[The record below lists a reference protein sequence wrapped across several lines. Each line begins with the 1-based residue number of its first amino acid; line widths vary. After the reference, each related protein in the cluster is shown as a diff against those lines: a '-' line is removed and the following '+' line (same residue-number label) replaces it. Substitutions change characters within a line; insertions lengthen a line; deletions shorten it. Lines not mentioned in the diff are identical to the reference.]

1 MSVNVQDKYHEVRP
15 VSDLRQMLT
24 ESAELYSER
33 PAVLVKKAKGEPYSE
48 IVYRQLRN
56 DVEAL
61 GTALLERG
69 LAGEKIAVIGANCYE
84 WIATYFAVVNSVGVI
99 VPLDK
104 ELSREEIDTLMGIS
118 QCKAVFFTEKY
129 EKYFAD
135 YPDLLKVKMK
145 VYGDR
150 TDLNETLEYSEPEGG
165 VWQWESLV
173 ARGEELRRA
182 GDRRYEEAPLDPEE
196 MRMLLFTSGTTE
208 AAKGVML
215 SHKNIASDI
224 MATCKIAYI
233 TPEDRTLSF
242 LPIHHT
248 FECTLGH
255 VLVIYRGAS
264 IAYCEGLKYVTKNL
278 AEAKS
283 TVLIGVPLIFESV
296 YDKIWKQA
304 EKTGKAK
311 ALRMAIKMNRTAKAF
326 GLDLHKKL
334 FKTVYDTFGGKLNR
348 MITGAAGI
356 DPNVSRGFQDLGFTV
371 QQGYGLTECSP
382 LVAGSPDFSE
392 QRYAKAGSVGPV
404 IPGGEMKIDDPDED
418 GIGEIMYRGDNV
430 MLGYYN
436 MPEKTAE
443 ALDEDGWFHTGDLGF
458 LDREG
463 WLYITGRRKN
473 VIVTKTGKNIY
484 PEEMEMYINRNKYVE
499 ESMVYGVE
507 EDDDTY
513 VGAQVRPAYDV
524 IYEEFGKDVS
534 DEQIQKLIK
543 KAIAEMNVQL
553 PSYKRVK
560 RFVVRSEEFVKTTT
574 KKIKRFKNMGDASA
588 RDMSAMEDED
598 K

>member
-1 MSVNVQDKYHEVRP
+1 MSGKFHEKYHDVREVA
-15 VSDLRQMLT
+15 DIRQMLE
-24 ESAELYSER
+24 ESVSMYSDR
-33 PAVLVKKAKGEPYSE
+33 PAYLVKKAKGEPYGE
-48 IVYRQLRN
+48 ILFRQVGN
-56 DVEAL
+56 DVKAL
-61 GTALLERG
+61 ATAMLDMG

-84 WIATYFAVVNSVGVI
+84 WIATYFAVVNAVGVI

-104 ELSREEIDTLMGIS
+104 ELSKEEIDTLMEIS

-129 EKYFAD
+129 EKYFKEYSD
-135 YPDLLKVKMK
+135 MIKVKMK

-150 TDLNETLEYSEPEGG
+150 TSLEDKLTYSEPAESES
-165 VWQWESLV
+165 WLWESLV
-173 ARGEELRRA
+173 ARGEQLRA
-182 GDRRYEEAPLDPEE
+182 EGDRRYEEAPLDPEE
-196 MRMLLFTSGTTE
+196 MRLLLFTSGTTE

-215 SHKNIASDI
+215 SHKNIVSDV

-255 VLVIYRGAS
+255 VLVMYRGAS
-264 IAYCEGLKYVTKNL
+264 VAYCEGLKYVTKNL

-296 YDKIWKQA
+296 YDKVWKQA

-311 ALRMAIKMNRTAKAF
+311 ILRTGIKLNRTAKAF
-326 GLDLHKKL
+326 GVDLHKKL

-348 MITGAAGI
+348 MITGAAAI
-356 DPNVSRGFQDLGFTV
+356 EPTVSRGFQDMGFVV
-371 QQGYGLTECSP
+371 QQGYGLTECAP
-382 LVAGSPDFSE
+382 LVAGSPDFYP
-392 QRYAKAGSVGPV
+392 QRYKKAGSVGPV
-404 IPGGEMKIDDPDED
+404 IPGGEIKIDEPDED
-418 GIGEIMYRGDNV
+418 GIGEILYRGPNV

-443 ALDEDGWFHTGDLGF
+443 VIDEDGWFHTGDLGF

-484 PEEMEMYINRNKYVE
+484 PEEMEMYINRSKYVE

-513 VGAQVRPAYDV
+513 IGAQVRPAYDV
-524 IYEEFGKDVS
+524 IFEEFGKDYS
-534 DEQIQKLIK
+534 EENIQKLIK
-543 KAIAEMNVQL
+543 KAIADINMQL

-574 KKIKRFKNMGDASA
+574 KKIKRFKNMDDATA
-588 RDMSAMEDED
+588 KDMSALEDD

>member
-1 MSVNVQDKYHEVRP
+1 MSGKFHEKYHDVREVA
-15 VSDLRQMLT
+15 DIRQMLE
-24 ESAELYSER
+24 ESVSMYSDR
-33 PAVLVKKAKGEPYSE
+33 PAYLVKKAKGEPYGE
-48 IVYRQLRN
+48 ILFRQVGN
-56 DVEAL
+56 DVKAL
-61 GTALLERG
+61 ATAMLDMG

-84 WIATYFAVVNSVGVI
+84 WIATYFAVVNAVGVI

-104 ELSREEIDTLMGIS
+104 ELSKEEIDTLMEVS
-118 QCKAVFFTEKY
+118 QCKAVFFTEKF
-129 EKYFAD
+129 EKYFTEYSD
-135 YPDLLKVKMK
+135 MIKVKMK

-150 TDLNETLEYSEPEGG
+150 TSLEDKLAYSEPAEGES
-165 VWQWESLV
+165 WLWESLV
-173 ARGEELRRA
+173 ARGEQLRA
-182 GDRRYEEAPLDPEE
+182 GGDRRYEEAPLDPEE
-196 MRMLLFTSGTTE
+196 MRLLLFTSGTTE

-215 SHKNIASDI
+215 SHKNIVSDV

-255 VLVIYRGAS
+255 VLVMYRGAS
-264 IAYCEGLKYVTKNL
+264 VAYCEGLKYVTKNL

-296 YDKIWKQA
+296 YDKVWKQA

-311 ALRMAIKMNRTAKAF
+311 ILRTGIKLNRTAKAF
-326 GLDLHKKL
+326 GVDLHKKL

-348 MITGAAGI
+348 MITGAAAI
-356 DPNVSRGFQDLGFTV
+356 EPTVSRGFQDMGFMV
-371 QQGYGLTECSP
+371 QQGYGLTECAP
-382 LVAGSPDFSE
+382 LVAGSPDFSP
-392 QRYAKAGSVGPV
+392 QRYKKAGSVGPV
-404 IPGGEMKIDDPDED
+404 IPGGEIKIDEPDED
-418 GIGEIMYRGDNV
+418 GIGEILYRGPNV

-443 ALDEDGWFHTGDLGF
+443 VIDEEGWFHTGDLGF

-484 PEEMEMYINRNKYVE
+484 PEEMEMYINRSKYVE

-513 VGAQVRPAYDV
+513 IGAQVRPAYDV
-524 IYEEFGKDVS
+524 IFEEFGKDYG
-534 DEQIQKLIK
+534 EENIQKLIK
-543 KAIAEMNVQL
+543 KAIADINMQL

-574 KKIKRFKNMGDASA
+574 KKIKRFKNMDDATA
-588 RDMSAMEDED
+588 KDMSALEDD

>member
-1 MSVNVQDKYHEVRP
+1 MSEKYHEKYHDVRE
-15 VSDLRQMLT
+15 VRDIRHMLD
-24 ESAELYSER
+24 ESTSMYADR
-33 PAVLVKKAKGEPYSE
+33 PAYLVKKAKGEPYGE
-48 IVYRQLRN
+48 ILFRQVEN
-56 DVEAL
+56 DVKAL
-61 GTALLERG
+61 ATAMLDLG
-69 LAGEKIAVIGANCYE
+69 LSGEKIAVIGANCYE
-84 WIATYFAVVNSVGVI
+84 WIATYFAVVNAVGVI

-104 ELSREEIDTLMGIS
+104 ELSKEEIDTLMEIS
-118 QCKAVFFTEKY
+118 QCKAVFFTDKY
-129 EKYFAD
+129 EKYFKEYTD
-135 YPDLLKVKMK
+135 MIKVKMK

-150 TDLNETLEYSEPEGG
+150 TSLEDKLTCTEPAEGES
-165 VWQWESLV
+165 WLWESLV
-173 ARGEELRRA
+173 ARGEELREK
-182 GDRRYEEAPLDPEE
+182 GDRSYEEAPLDPDE
-196 MRMLLFTSGTTE
+196 MRLLLFTSGTTE

-215 SHKNIASDI
+215 SHRNIVSDV

-255 VLVIYRGAS
+255 VLVMYRGAS
-264 IAYCEGLKYVTKNL
+264 VAYCEGLKYVTKNL

-296 YDKIWKQA
+296 YDKVWKQA

-311 ALRMAIKMNRTAKAF
+311 ILRTGIKVNRTAKAL
-326 GLDLHKKL
+326 GIDLHKKL
-334 FKTVYDTFGGKLNR
+334 FKTVYDTFGGRLNR
-348 MITGAAGI
+348 MITGAAAI
-356 DPNVSRGFQDLGFTV
+356 EPNVSRGFQDMGFMV

-382 LVAGSPDFSE
+382 LVAGSPDFSP

-404 IPGGEMKIDDPDED
+404 IPGGELKIDDPDED
-418 GIGEIMYRGDNV
+418 GIGEILYRGPNV

-443 ALDEDGWFHTGDLGF
+443 VLDEDGWFHTGDLGF

-484 PEEMEMYINRNKYVE
+484 PEEMEMYINRSKYVE

-507 EDDDTY
+507 EEDDTY
-513 VGAQVRPAYDV
+513 IGAQVRPAYDV
-524 IYEEFGKDVS
+524 IFEEFGKDYS
-534 DEQIQKLIK
+534 EENIQKLIK
-543 KAIAEMNVQL
+543 KAIAEINVQL

-574 KKIKRFKNMGDASA
+574 KKIKRFKNMDDASA
-588 RDMSAMEDED
+588 KDMSALDDD

>member
-1 MSVNVQDKYHEVRP
+1 MSVNLQDKYHEVRP
-15 VSDLRQMLT
+15 VNDLRQIVD
-24 ESAELYSER
+24 ESGKLYAQR
-33 PAVLVKKAKGEPYSE
+33 PAFLVKKAKGEPYGE
-48 IVYRQLRN
+48 ILYRQFEN
-56 DVEAL
+56 DVKAL
-61 GTALLERG
+61 GTALIDMG
-69 LAGEKIAVIGANCYE
+69 LSGEKIAVIGANCYE
-84 WIATYFAVVNSVGVI
+84 WIVTYFAVVNSVGVI

-104 ELSREEIDTLMGIS
+104 ELSKEEIDTLLSIS

-129 EKYFAD
+129 EKYFQD
-135 YPDLLKVKMK
+135 YPQMLKVKMK

-150 TDLNETLEYSEPEGG
+150 TDLSEELSCEEPQEGES
-165 VWQWESLV
+165 WSWESLI
-173 ARGEELRRA
+173 ARGEKLRRD
-182 GDRRYEEAPLDPEE
+182 GDHRYEEAPLNPEE
-196 MRMLLFTSGTTE
+196 MRFLLFTSGTTE

-215 SHKNIASDI
+215 SHKNIVTDI
-224 MATCKIAYI
+224 LATRKIAGI

-255 VLVIYRGAS
+255 VLALYCGAS

-283 TVLIGVPLIFESV
+283 TVLVGVPLIFESV

-311 ALRMAIKMNRTAKAF
+311 ALRTAIKINRRAKKL
-326 GLDLHKKL
+326 GIDLHKRL
-334 FKTVYDTFGGKLNR
+334 FKSVYNTFGGQLNR

-356 DPNVSRGFQDLGFTV
+356 DPNVSRGFQDMGFTV

-382 LVAGSPDFSE
+382 LVAGIPDFAP

-404 IPGGEMKIDDPDED
+404 IPGGEMKIADPDED
-418 GIGEIMYRGDNV
+418 GIGEILYRGPNV

-443 ALDEDGWFHTGDLGF
+443 VLAADGWYHTGDLGF
-458 LDREG
+458 MDKDG
-463 WLYITGRRKN
+463 WLYITGRCKN

-484 PEEMEMYINRNKYVE
+484 PEEMEMYINRSKYVE

-507 EDDDTY
+507 EQDDTY

-524 IYEEFGKDVS
+524 IYEEFGRDIS
-534 DEQIQKLIK
+534 EDAIQKLIK
-543 KAIAEMNVQL
+543 RAIAEMNVQL

-560 RFVVRSEEFVKTTT
+560 RFIVRSEEFVKTTT
-574 KKIKRFKNMGDASA
+574 QKIKRFKNIGDASA
-588 RDMSAMEDED
+588 QDMSAMDDD

>member
-1 MSVNVQDKYHEVRP
+1 MSGKFHEKYHDVREVAD
-15 VSDLRQMLT
+15 VRQMLE
-24 ESAELYSER
+24 ESVSMYSDR
-33 PAVLVKKAKGEPYSE
+33 PAYLVKKAKGEPYGE
-48 IVYRQLRN
+48 ILFRQVGN
-56 DVEAL
+56 DVKAL
-61 GTALLERG
+61 ATAMLDMG

-84 WIATYFAVVNSVGVI
+84 WIATYFAVVNAVGVI

-104 ELSREEIDTLMGIS
+104 ELSKEEIDTLMEIS

-129 EKYFAD
+129 EKYFKE
-135 YPDLLKVKMK
+135 YPDMIKVKMK

-150 TDLNETLEYSEPEGG
+150 TSLEDKLTYSEPAEGES
-165 VWQWESLV
+165 WLWESLV
-173 ARGEELRRA
+173 ARGEELRA
-182 GDRRYEEAPLDPEE
+182 MGDRRYEEAPLDPDA
-196 MRMLLFTSGTTE
+196 MRLLLFTSGTTE

-215 SHKNIASDI
+215 SHKNIVSDV

-255 VLVIYRGAS
+255 VLVMYRGAS
-264 IAYCEGLKYVTKNL
+264 VAYCEGLKYVTKNL

-296 YDKIWKQA
+296 YDKVWKQA

-311 ALRMAIKMNRTAKAF
+311 ILRTGIKLNRTAKAF
-326 GLDLHKKL
+326 GVDLHKKL

-348 MITGAAGI
+348 MITGAAAI
-356 DPNVSRGFQDLGFTV
+356 EPTVSRGFQDMGFVV
-371 QQGYGLTECSP
+371 QQGYGLTECAP
-382 LVAGSPDFSE
+382 LVAGSPDFSP
-392 QRYAKAGSVGPV
+392 QRYKKAGSVGPV
-404 IPGGEMKIDDPDED
+404 IPGGEIKIDEPDED
-418 GIGEIMYRGDNV
+418 GIGEILYRGPNV

-443 ALDEDGWFHTGDLGF
+443 VIDEDGWFHTGDLGF

-484 PEEMEMYINRNKYVE
+484 PEEMEMYINRSKYVE

-513 VGAQVRPAYDV
+513 IGAQVRPAYDV
-524 IYEEFGKDVS
+524 IFDEFGKDYS
-534 DEQIQKLIK
+534 EENIQKLIK
-543 KAIAEMNVQL
+543 KAIADINMQL

-574 KKIKRFKNMGDASA
+574 KKIKRFKNMDDATA
-588 RDMSAMEDED
+588 KDMSALEDD

>member
-1 MSVNVQDKYHEVRP
+1 MSEKFHVKYHDVRE
-15 VSDLRQMLT
+15 VSDVRQMLAEST
-24 ESAELYSER
+24 EMYADR
-33 PAVLVKKAKGEPYSE
+33 PAYLVKKAKGEPYGE
-48 IVYRQLRN
+48 ILFRQVEN
-56 DVEAL
+56 DVKAL
-61 GTALLERG
+61 ATAMIDMG
-69 LAGEKIAVIGANCYE
+69 LSGEKIAVIGANCYE
-84 WIATYFAVVNSVGVI
+84 WIAAYFATVNAVGVC

-104 ELSREEIDTLMGIS
+104 ELSKEEIDTLMEIS
-118 QCKAVFFTEKY
+118 QCKAVFFTDKY
-129 EKYFAD
+129 EKYFKD
-135 YPDLLKVKMK
+135 YQEMIKVKMK

-150 TDLNETLEYSEPEGG
+150 TSLEDKLTYSEPAEGES
-165 VWQWESLV
+165 WLWESLV
-173 ARGEELRRA
+173 ARGEELRAR
-182 GDRRYEEAPLDPEE
+182 GDRRYEEAPLDPDE
-196 MRMLLFTSGTTE
+196 MRLLLFTSGTTE

-215 SHKNIASDI
+215 SHKNIVSDV

-255 VLVIYRGAS
+255 VLVMYRGAS
-264 IAYCEGLKYVTKNL
+264 VAYCEGLKYVTKNL

-296 YDKIWKQA
+296 YDKVWKQA

-311 ALRMAIKMNRTAKAF
+311 VLKTGIKLNRTTKAF

-334 FKTVYDTFGGKLNR
+334 FKSIYDTFGGKLNR
-348 MITGAAGI
+348 MITGAAAI
-356 DPNVSRGFQDLGFTV
+356 EPTVSRGFQDMGFIV
-371 QQGYGLTECSP
+371 QQGYGLTECAP
-382 LVAGSPDFSE
+382 LVAGSPDFSP
-392 QRYAKAGSVGPV
+392 QRYKKAGSVGPV
-404 IPGGEMKIDDPDED
+404 IPGGELKIDEPDED
-418 GIGEIMYRGDNV
+418 GIGEILYRGPNV

-443 ALDEDGWFHTGDLGF
+443 VIDEDGWFHTGDLGF

-484 PEEMEMYINRNKYVE
+484 PEEMEMYINRSKYVE
-499 ESMVYGVE
+499 ESMVYGVD

-513 VGAQVRPAYDV
+513 IGAQVRPAYDV
-524 IYEEFGKDVS
+524 IFDEFGKDYS
-534 DEQIQKLIK
+534 EENIQKLIK
-543 KAIAEMNVQL
+543 KAIAEINMQL

-560 RFVVRSEEFVKTTT
+560 RFVIRSEEFVKTTT
-574 KKIKRFKNMGDASA
+574 KKIKRFKNMDDATA
-588 RDMSAMEDED
+588 KDMSALEDD

>member
-1 MSVNVQDKYHEVRP
+1 MSGKFHEKYHDVREVA
-15 VSDLRQMLT
+15 DIRQMLE
-24 ESAELYSER
+24 ESVSMYSDR
-33 PAVLVKKAKGEPYSE
+33 PAYLVKKAKGEPYGE
-48 IVYRQLRN
+48 ILFRQVGN
-56 DVEAL
+56 DVKAL
-61 GTALLERG
+61 ATAMLDMG

-84 WIATYFAVVNSVGVI
+84 WIATYFAVVNAVGVI

-104 ELSREEIDTLMGIS
+104 ELSKEEIDTLMEIS

-129 EKYFAD
+129 EKYFKEYSD
-135 YPDLLKVKMK
+135 MIKVKMK

-150 TDLNETLEYSEPEGG
+150 TSLEDKLTYSEPAESES
-165 VWQWESLV
+165 WLWESLV
-173 ARGEELRRA
+173 ARGEQLRA
-182 GDRRYEEAPLDPEE
+182 EGDRRYEEAPLDPEE
-196 MRMLLFTSGTTE
+196 MRLLLFTSGTTE

-215 SHKNIASDI
+215 SHKNIVSDV

-255 VLVIYRGAS
+255 VLVMYRGAS
-264 IAYCEGLKYVTKNL
+264 VAYCEGLKYVTKNL

-296 YDKIWKQA
+296 YDKVWKQA

-311 ALRMAIKMNRTAKAF
+311 ILRTGIKLNRTAKAF
-326 GLDLHKKL
+326 GVDLHKKL

-348 MITGAAGI
+348 MITGAAAI
-356 DPNVSRGFQDLGFTV
+356 EPTVSRGFQDMGFVV
-371 QQGYGLTECSP
+371 QQGYGLTECAP
-382 LVAGSPDFSE
+382 LVAGSPDFSP
-392 QRYAKAGSVGPV
+392 QCYKKAGSVGPV
-404 IPGGEMKIDDPDED
+404 IPGGELKIDEPDED
-418 GIGEIMYRGDNV
+418 GIGEILYRGPNV

-443 ALDEDGWFHTGDLGF
+443 VIDEDGWFHTGDLGF

-484 PEEMEMYINRNKYVE
+484 PEEMEMYINRSKYVE
-499 ESMVYGVE
+499 ESMVYGVD

-513 VGAQVRPAYDV
+513 IGAQVRPAYDV
-524 IYEEFGKDVS
+524 IFDEFGKDYS
-534 DEQIQKLIK
+534 EENIQKLIK
-543 KAIAEMNVQL
+543 KAIADINMQL
-553 PSYKRVK
+553 PSYKRIK

-574 KKIKRFKNMGDASA
+574 KKIKRFKNMDDATA
-588 RDMSAMEDED
+588 KDMSALEDD